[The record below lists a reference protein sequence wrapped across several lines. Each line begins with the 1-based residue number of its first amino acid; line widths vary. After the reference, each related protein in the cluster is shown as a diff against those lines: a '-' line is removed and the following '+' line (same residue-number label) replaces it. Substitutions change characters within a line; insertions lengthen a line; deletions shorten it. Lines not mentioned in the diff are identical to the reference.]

1 MYLKKLELQGFKS
14 FADKTVLEFMPG
26 ITTVIGPNGSG
37 KSNISDAIRWVL
49 GEQSMKSLRGSKT
62 EDVIF
67 AGTQSRKSV
76 GFAEVSMVM
85 DNSDQK
91 LPIEYNE
98 VTITRKIYRS
108 GESGYFINKTPCRLK
123 DVLELFMDTGIGKDG
138 YSIIGQGKID
148 EILSNKSDERR
159 HIFEEAAGIVKYRVR
174 KAESEKKLEQA
185 KLNLLRINDIISEI
199 ETSIE
204 PTRIQAEKA
213 KQFLKLRD
221 ELKSIEIGLF
231 IHNINDYKKR
241 IEEVINDQDIYNTQL
256 VRENERL
263 SNIQETKEKLRA
275 SLDNITEQIEK
286 MQNLGF
292 ENDKKKEQIK
302 ADINLNLEK
311 ISNNNSNFE
320 RLEKEIIENEERL
333 KILEEEKNQKNSK
346 KINLTENKE
355 KFAKE
360 LEEKEASL
368 KELTDKMSSKELEME
383 TKKKKVEDNT
393 DEKYEISNTIS
404 TLVANVEN
412 SKARK
417 KVIEE
422 EINSNIS
429 ELDSSRMTKSE
440 ISQKFA
446 EIEAKREKI
455 KNNLNEIENKRNE
468 AETKLKDYDLKIN
481 QAESEMRMKDSRL
494 KFLIETEKEKEG
506 YIRSVKAILQDCE
519 KDSSLKKGVHGVIAN
534 LVSVPKEYE
543 VAIEMCLGQTMQNI
557 VTDTEEDAKKLVN
570 HLRKF
575 NLGRA
580 SFLPISS
587 VKGKKLDKIKTE
599 KGVIG
604 IASDLVKFDKKYEQI
619 ILSLLGRTLIVDNM
633 DNAIAIARKNSY
645 GFRIVTLEGDVLNPS
660 GAISGGSVSTKTV
673 NILGRSREIE
683 DLKKY
688 IAKLQE
694 KIANLKKEK
703 EDYES
708 SIEDLLEEVTALDNE
723 LKDIEIVYA
732 TEKQKVISI
741 EEAVSKVEKRLEK
754 LRDEDKSIDEQLNIN
769 KETQKDLNDK
779 ILALDEENNNLNKE
793 IEEFASNNKETQSI
807 VDDLNF
813 DITNLKISVSSF
825 DESEASIDEIVER
838 INKDIENINI
848 STSNK
853 QDQKEKIIEDNK
865 NLELTNE
872 ELNTQIENLIKE
884 VSNSGNKVEELKND
898 RIAKNAKLEETEESF
913 TDQMEKIDGL
923 KEQIN
928 KADIKKSKYEVELE
942 QIISKMWEEYE
953 ITPNDPGEYQEPKNV
968 AEVQKQVN
976 ELRSQMKEIGS
987 VNIDSIE
994 EYKKLKER
1002 YDFMN
1007 EQRLDLETTMAKLR
1021 NVISDMTS
1029 VMKKQFE
1036 ERFKIINK
1044 NFSEVFIE
1052 LFGGGRAELKLTDE
1066 ENILESG
1073 IEIEVQPPGKKLQ
1086 NMMLLSGGE
1095 RAFTAIALLFAI
1107 LKINPAPFCVLDE
1120 IEAALDDVNV
1130 YRFAEY
1136 LKKFAQ
1142 NSQFLVIT
1150 HRKGTMEAAN
1160 TVYGITMQENGI
1172 SKLLSLDLKEQ
1183 KK

>member
-1 MYLKKLELQGFKS
+1 M
-14 FADKTVLEFMPG
+14 
-26 ITTVIGPNGSG
+26 
-37 KSNISDAIRWVL
+37 
-49 GEQSMKSLRGSKT
+49 
-62 EDVIF
+62 
-67 AGTQSRKSV
+67 
-76 GFAEVSMVM
+76 
-85 DNSDQK
+85 
-91 LPIEYNE
+91 
-98 VTITRKIYRS
+98 
-108 GESGYFINKTPCRLK
+108 
-123 DVLELFMDTGIGKDG
+123 
-138 YSIIGQGKID
+138 
-148 EILSNKSDERR
+148 
-159 HIFEEAAGIVKYRVR
+159 
-174 KAESEKKLEQA
+174 
-185 KLNLLRINDIISEI
+185 
-199 ETSIE
+199 
-204 PTRIQAEKA
+204 
-213 KQFLKLRD
+213 
-221 ELKSIEIGLF
+221 
-231 IHNINDYKKR
+231 
-241 IEEVINDQDIYNTQL
+241 
-256 VRENERL
+256 
-263 SNIQETKEKLRA
+263 
-275 SLDNITEQIEK
+275 
-286 MQNLGF
+286 
-292 ENDKKKEQIK
+292 
-302 ADINLNLEK
+302 
-311 ISNNNSNFE
+311 
-320 RLEKEIIENEERL
+320 
-333 KILEEEKNQKNSK
+333 
-346 KINLTENKE
+346 
-355 KFAKE
+355 
-360 LEEKEASL
+360 
-368 KELTDKMSSKELEME
+368 
-383 TKKKKVEDNT
+383 
-393 DEKYEISNTIS
+393 
-404 TLVANVEN
+404 
-412 SKARK
+412 
-417 KVIEE
+417 
-422 EINSNIS
+422 
-429 ELDSSRMTKSE
+429 
-440 ISQKFA
+440 
-446 EIEAKREKI
+446 
-455 KNNLNEIENKRNE
+455 
-468 AETKLKDYDLKIN
+468 
-481 QAESEMRMKDSRL
+481 
-494 KFLIETEKEKEG
+494 
-506 YIRSVKAILQDCE
+506 
-519 KDSSLKKGVHGVIAN
+519 
-534 LVSVPKEYE
+534 
-543 VAIEMCLGQTMQNI
+543 
-557 VTDTEEDAKKLVN
+557 
-570 HLRKF
+570 
-575 NLGRA
+575 
-580 SFLPISS
+580 
-587 VKGKKLDKIKTE
+587 
-599 KGVIG
+599 
-604 IASDLVKFDKKYEQI
+604 VKFDKKYEQI
-619 ILSLLGRTLIVDNM
+619 ILSLLGRTVIVDNM

-694 KIANLKKEK
+694 KIASLKKEK
-703 EDYES
+703 EDYEN

-754 LRDEDKSIDEQLNIN
+754 LREEDKSIDDQLNIN
-769 KETQKDLNDK
+769 KETQKELNDK
-779 ILALDEENNNLNKE
+779 IAALDEENKSLNKE
-793 IEEFASNNKETQSI
+793 IEEFAANNKETQAI

-848 STSNK
+848 STANK

-865 NLELTNE
+865 NLESTNE
-872 ELNTQIENLIKE
+872 ELNAQIENLIKE

-942 QIISKMWEEYE
+942 QIIAKMWEEYE

-976 ELRSQMKEIGS
+976 ELRSKMKELGS
-987 VNIDSIE
+987 VNIDAIE

-1066 ENILESG
+1066 ENVLESG

-1183 KK
+1183 RK